1 MITVFSSQGQSSLG
15 FALNIAEHHF
25 DVVDEDFTYCVDR
38 ERAKEILTLRELGLP
53 YVVLCSLGA
62 SPGKGDPDGIV
73 DTNVDLASLPDST
86 RIIMRADKRVT
97 LPACLQRF
105 QPLLSKEHN
114 SAVMNWS
121 LSAKE
126 NERFFK
132 RSVDQLTHRDFSDFL
147 AEGFIA
153 TPIFIKGVEKGNS
166 AFSLHH
172 VFGSDEEIRSM
183 FSTAAVAREKYPS
196 LAARLEGV
204 DDDLIVVISKADDW
218 FCPYRDSMQAGRT
231 DIFVPKDGLILSD
244 VLDIK
249 RDGEVK
255 CEYRAF
261 VVNGEVT
268 SLSAYVDFVSVTVP
282 DAVREFATDFAIV
295 NADMAPAFVADFG
308 MTDRGIVLIE
318 MNDFSNSGRYLDND
332 PVALYKALYANADLA
347 CVRYVEPMPIP
358 EDAMEEENFNFL
370 FSDGDVE
377 LSLDGERPLKGF
389 DLEP

>member
-1 MITVFSSQGQSSLG
+1 MT
-15 FALNIAEHHF
+15 
-25 DVVDEDFTYCVDR
+25 
-38 ERAKEILTLRELGLP
+38 
-53 YVVLCSLGA
+53 
-62 SPGKGDPDGIV
+62 
-73 DTNVDLASLPDST
+73 
-86 RIIMRADKRVT
+86 
-97 LPACLQRF
+97 
-105 QPLLSKEHN
+105 
-114 SAVMNWS
+114 
-121 LSAKE
+121 
-126 NERFFK
+126 
-132 RSVDQLTHRDFSDFL
+132 
-147 AEGFIA
+147 
-153 TPIFIKGVEKGNS
+153 KGVEKGNS

-172 VFGSDEEIRSM
+172 VFGYDEEIRSM
-183 FSTAAVAREKYPS
+183 FSTAAVAREKHPS
-196 LAARLEGV
+196 LAGRLEGV

-347 CVRYVEPMPIP
+347 RVRYVEPMPIP

-377 LSLDGERPLKGF
+377 LSLDGERPLKSF
-389 DLEP
+389 DFEP